1 MTRCYGVSSQQASP
15 RIGAVARTFNPKFLM
30 ASRAGMRV
38 VAKTMVVSLQEKI
51 RQAPDGVKELDV
63 EPLMKMITLD
73 IFGHVALSTD
83 LGLCKTLTPSPLV
96 KAFEYLLKTTM
107 ARMRS
112 PFRPRN
118 FLYCLPVK
126 QNRVHHQERRLIR
139 SFVADLIND
148 KRDSIVDDDKDL
160 LSHLVRA
167 HRDAPG
173 GKLKPEDV
181 SQDAMTD
188 VLMTLLFAGYGM
200 YLSGSK
206 IVTVRLPYISH
217 TNYTT
222 LNCRYNECYFGI
234 FIVSACAKPEGTGT
248 MCGGNQRC
256 RLMRK
261 HRGIDVLQ
269 GRHLGSSPAISCS
282 SQVYSNIVQRYPPR
296 GGICCTRWNQGCHS
310 HLEYPPQRKSLP
322 APTRISPRSLGQTG
336 WW

>member
-1 MTRCYGVSSQQASP
+1 M
-15 RIGAVARTFNPKFLM
+15 K
-30 ASRAGMRV
+30 V
-38 VAKTMVVSLQEKI
+38 VAKTMVASLLEKI
-51 RQAPDGVKELDV
+51 RQSPDGVKELDV

-118 FLYCLPVK
+118 FLYRLPVK

-139 SFVADLIND
+139 SFVADLINE
-148 KRDSIVDDDKDL
+148 KRDSMVDDDKDL

-167 HRDAPG
+167 HRDAPT

-200 YLSGSK
+200 YTCSKK
-206 IVTVRLPYISH
+206 IVT
-217 TNYTT
+217 N
-222 LNCRYNECYFGI
+222 
-234 FIVSACAKPEGTGT
+234 
-248 MCGGNQRC
+248 
-256 RLMRK
+256 
-261 HRGIDVLQ
+261 
-269 GRHLGSSPAISCS
+269 
-282 SQVYSNIVQRYPPR
+282 
-296 GGICCTRWNQGCHS
+296 
-310 HLEYPPQRKSLP
+310 RKSIIH
-322 APTRISPRSLGQTG
+322 ISPYEYTYQQQIRRV
-336 WW
+336 